1 METERR
7 EEEKKK
13 RKGRRESKGGKGR
26 EWNRTGGKGSF
37 CASSHIYLTNHV
49 KKLGTSLGH
58 RNRYGLYKNKALSFH
73 PLAWTLRQICKMT
86 NVPCPTENNMGTAV
100 GRDMPDRE
108 SKEEHRTALNFL

>member
-13 RKGRRESKGGKGR
+13 RKGGRESKGGKGR

-73 PLAWTLRQICKMT
+73 PLAWTLRQIRKMI
-86 NVPCPTENNMGTAV
+86 NVPCPTENNTGTVV